1 MLERTTMAQTDAD
14 SERPM
19 TPVER
24 IQPILDDLM
33 MECFKHGFHQKEMFK
48 RGTFAVV
55 CKCSD
60 TSEIMAIAMSP
71 LRLIVGYSDG
81 YFEENN
87 GKFWKFAIP
96 YDPKTEIPLT
106 EDVLNDID

>member
-1 MLERTTMAQTDAD
+1 
-14 SERPM
+14 M
-19 TPVER
+19 TNLNEK
-24 IQPILDDLM
+24 QPPKEIARSDLT
-33 MECFKHGFHQKEMFK
+33 KEMFK

-60 TSEIMAIAMSP
+60 TSEINAIAMSP

-87 GKFWKFAIP
+87 GTHWKFAVP
-96 YDPKTEIPLT
+96 YDPKTEVPLT
-106 EDVLNDID
+106 EDVLNETI

>member
-1 MLERTTMAQTDAD
+1 
-14 SERPM
+14 
-19 TPVER
+19 
-24 IQPILDDLM
+24 
-33 MECFKHGFHQKEMFK
+33 MFK

-87 GKFWKFAIP
+87 GKFWKFALP
-96 YDPKTEIPLT
+96 YDPKTGIPLR
-106 EDVLNDID
+106 EDVLNDIN

>member
-1 MLERTTMAQTDAD
+1 
-14 SERPM
+14 
-19 TPVER
+19 
-24 IQPILDDLM
+24 
-33 MECFKHGFHQKEMFK
+33 MFK

-81 YFEENN
+81 YFEEND
-87 GKFWKFAIP
+87 GTFWKFAVP
-96 YDPKTEIPLT
+96 YDPKTEIPLR
-106 EDVLNDID
+106 ENVLNEKI